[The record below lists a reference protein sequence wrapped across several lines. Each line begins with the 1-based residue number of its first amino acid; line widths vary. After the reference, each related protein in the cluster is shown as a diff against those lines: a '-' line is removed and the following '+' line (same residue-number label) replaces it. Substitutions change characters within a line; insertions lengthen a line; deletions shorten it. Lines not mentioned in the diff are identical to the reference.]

1 MWVTRDHAA
10 MKLLFICSANALR
23 SPTAE
28 AVFSTYEGVEAA
40 SAGINMD
47 AETSVSADL
56 VEWADVVVAM
66 EQHHAKFVQERF
78 GYLLRRKRV
87 AVLGIPDRYDYM
99 DPELVRILKEK
110 VEPQLPRWRNEI
122 ADEGRG

>member
-1 MWVTRDHAA
+1 

-28 AVFSTYEGVEAA
+28 AVFSRYNGIEAA
-40 SAGINMD
+40 SAGIHAD
-47 AETSVSADL
+47 AETPVSADL

-66 EQHHAKFVQERF
+66 EQHHAQFLQKHF

-87 AVLGIPDRYDYM
+87 AVLGIPDRYEYM
-99 DPELVRILKEK
+99 DPELIQILKDR
-110 VEPQLPRWRNEI
+110 VEPQLPRWQNEI
-122 ADEGRG
+122 ADEGRDNGNS

>member
-1 MWVTRDHAA
+1 M
-10 MKLLFICSANALR
+10 MR

-28 AVFSTYEGVEAA
+28 TVFSHYEGIEAA
-40 SAGINMD
+40 SVGTNMD
-47 AETSVSADL
+47 AATPVSADL
-56 VEWADVVVAM
+56 VEWADVVVVM
-66 EQHHAKFVQERF
+66 EQNHARFLQERF

-99 DPELVRILKEK
+99 DPELVQILKEK

-122 ADEGRG
+122 ADAERD

>member
-1 MWVTRDHAA
+1 
-10 MKLLFICSANALR
+10 MKLLFICSANVLR

-28 AVFSTYEGVEAA
+28 AVFSRYDGIEAA

-47 AETSVSADL
+47 AETPVSADL

-66 EQHHAKFVQERF
+66 EQHHARFLQGKF

-87 AVLGIPDRYDYM
+87 AVLGIPDRYEYM
-99 DPELVRILKEK
+99 DPELVEILKDK

-122 ADEGRG
+122 ADQGRS